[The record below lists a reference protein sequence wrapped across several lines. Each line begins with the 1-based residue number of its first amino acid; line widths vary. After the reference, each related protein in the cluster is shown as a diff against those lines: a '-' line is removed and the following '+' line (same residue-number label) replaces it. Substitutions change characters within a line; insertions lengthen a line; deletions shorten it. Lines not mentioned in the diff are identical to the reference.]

1 MRRNKNSITWF
12 FLYRILYIIIEI
24 LISLCLPP
32 YNDRICPNNI
42 DNKNTFTP
50 TIEYGIDNMAFIY
63 T

>member
-24 LISLCLPP
+24 LISFSIKQ
-32 YNDRICPNNI
+32 NDRICPNNI